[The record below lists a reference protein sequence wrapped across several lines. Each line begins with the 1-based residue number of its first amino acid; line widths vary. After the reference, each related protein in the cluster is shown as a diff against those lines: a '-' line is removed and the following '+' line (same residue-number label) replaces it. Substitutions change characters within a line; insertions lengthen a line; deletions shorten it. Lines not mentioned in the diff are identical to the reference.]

1 MLFAQA
7 ELCAADLSPAR
18 EFRVGHVQESDGFI
32 IKCKVV
38 DFSPARDLVRTYM
51 VEGCLPK

>member
-1 MLFAQA
+1 M
-7 ELCAADLSPAR
+7 DLSPAR